1 MGVDEVAEI
10 SKGETLAEQ
19 LQPSAIDF
27 GILHGQY
34 HPMLAL
40 VKELIG
46 VIPNCD
52 PLLEIWPPGFRTYN
66 LLVPNYLNLPFSL
79 WGFGAPKALVGLAMY
94 TSSRA
99 AACAYCSAHTCSFA
113 LRRGAREASLVGRRT
128 PREAAVVAV
137 AEGLSRIPCDLTA
150 TQCETLS
157 DHFSPEDIE
166 WFVLSIGLM
175 GFLNKFMDAAGVEL
189 EVETMV
195 EVDPL
200 LTATGWT
207 PGQHFREAVPPH
219 LSNTSGPPPIDS
231 PGTYFRILKQLPSA
245 IQMEQQWTEGVPDQ
259 WPEAGTFL
267 EKQTGYSFPLLSK
280 LGQKRVIRAL
290 TTVLRDNLDAAQTK
304 VGLTAKCLAAF
315 VYATVVENKT
325 LAMEARLLA
334 ARLAPALEESTFAT
348 VEQFANQPLGKDVM
362 AIEQA
367 IATLS
372 SLPILSEQD
381 AAAIILART
390 ASTSPAEITPAIL
403 SNVSPRLHPA
413 SMVELLVWLSIQQL
427 LHRLGCFY
435 AVAQP

>member
-1 MGVDEVAEI
+1 LKD
-10 SKGETLAEQ
+10 ETLAQQ
-19 LQPSAIDF
+19 LQTSAIDF
-27 GILHGQY
+27 GVLHAKY

-66 LLVPNYLNLPFSL
+66 LLVPNGLNLPFSL
-79 WGFGAPKALVGLAMY
+79 WGFGAPKALTGLAMY

-99 AACAYCSAHTCSFA
+99 AFCAYCSAHTCSFA

-128 PREAAVVAV
+128 PPEAAVVTV

-150 TQCETLS
+150 AQCETLS

-166 WFVLSIGLM
+166 WFVLSVGLM
-175 GFLNKFMDAAGVEL
+175 GFLNKFMDAVGVAL
-189 EVETMV
+189 EVESMA
-195 EVDPL
+195 EVGPL
-200 LTATGWT
+200 LKATGWT
-207 PGQHFREAVPPH
+207 PGQHFSNAVP
-219 LSNTSGPPPIDS
+219 SSTGPPPIDS
-231 PGTYFRILKQLPSA
+231 PETYFRILKQLPSA
-245 IQMEQQWTEGVPDQ
+245 IWMEQQWTAGVPDR

-280 LGQKRVIRAL
+280 LRHKRMIRAL
-290 TTVLRDNLDAAQTK
+290 TTVLRDNLNAAQTK
-304 VGLTAKCLAAF
+304 VGLTAKCLTAL

-334 ARLAPALEESTFAT
+334 VRLAPELDERTFAT
-348 VEQFANQPLGKDVM
+348 IEQFAHNPLGKDVM

-381 AAAIILART
+381 AAAIILAHA

-413 SMVELLVWLSIQQL
+413 SMIELLVWLSVQQL

-435 AVAQP
+435 AVTQP